1 MGQGVFPTRLPPS
14 SRCQREDPLGGCLS
28 TEQMRQRDRQVFES
42 FKGKPLVW
50 NLAGG
55 YQKDAS
61 GGIEPVLA
69 LHRNTVQEWINATPA
84 ESAA

>member
-1 MGQGVFPTRLPPS
+1 M
-14 SRCQREDPLGGCLS
+14 S
-28 TEQMRQRDRQVFES
+28 TEQMRQRERQVFES
-42 FKGKPLVW
+42 FKVKPWVW

-84 ESAA
+84 ASAA